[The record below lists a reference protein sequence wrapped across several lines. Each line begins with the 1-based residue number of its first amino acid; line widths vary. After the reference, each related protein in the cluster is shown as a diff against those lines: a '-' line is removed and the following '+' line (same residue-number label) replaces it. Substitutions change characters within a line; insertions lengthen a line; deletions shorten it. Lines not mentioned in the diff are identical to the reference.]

1 MRIPRT
7 HLLVLVAMCCLV
19 AASVGLLSNV
29 QGIFFDPVAS
39 ELGVL
44 KGQVSLTLTIVS
56 ICGGLAGMLT
66 PRFIN
71 TKRIRLL
78 VIVLAAVVGL
88 STAGFSLCRDIV
100 AMYVLSVIRGFAGGL
115 LGMVFATTI
124 LNNWFQSNIGLVTS
138 IAIGCSGISGS
149 AFSLIVSDVV
159 QQSGWRTGYLFV
171 AVLYVIL
178 VLPTVFFLPSSTPAA
193 CGLVPFG
200 TPAMHVPAGV
210 SSHVEKEAG
219 PVNPLLFGLLVAF
232 AILAH
237 GPAALSQHL
246 PGMADSFGLGASVGA
261 TMLAAS
267 MITNT
272 VGKIAFGA
280 LSDSLGAKRSI
291 LIYGTIV
298 TAALAAFLLVHGTG
312 MTIISAAVYGLTF
325 SVNTVG
331 ITMSTR
337 ELFGQENY
345 AKIYPRAAFAGSLS
359 YAAFASIIGFM
370 YDFTGGYQLALC
382 MVIVMTLAAMGVT
395 QLAYA
400 RRQKLEA

>member
-124 LNNWFQSNIGLVTS
+124 LNNWFQSNIGLATS

-272 VGKIAFGA
+272 VG
-280 LSDSLGAKRSI
+280 
-291 LIYGTIV
+291 
-298 TAALAAFLLVHGTG
+298 
-312 MTIISAAVYGLTF
+312 
-325 SVNTVG
+325 

-382 MVIVMTLAAMGVT
+382 MVIMMTLAAMGVT